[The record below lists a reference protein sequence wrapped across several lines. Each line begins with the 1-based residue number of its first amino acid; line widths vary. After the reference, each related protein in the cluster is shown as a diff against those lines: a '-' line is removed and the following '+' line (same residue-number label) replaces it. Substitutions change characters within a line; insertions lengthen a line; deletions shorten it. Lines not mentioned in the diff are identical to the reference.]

1 MAFAGEIRGKEASMI
16 DTWEDEGQVWKGAA
30 AGLVAGLVGTF
41 VMTQFQTL
49 VGKLTEG
56 APEENAQHSSD
67 RGSGESSEDKGDDG
81 HDATVKA
88 AARLSRGLFHHE
100 LDEEEKKVAGPAMHY
115 AMGAVSGAVYGA
127 AAELAPVVSRGA
139 GLPFGA
145 AVWLTAD
152 EIAVPALGLSKAPTE
167 YPASV
172 HAQAFAA
179 HLVYG
184 LVTDL
189 VLRGLRRVL

>member
-1 MAFAGEIRGKEASMI
+1 MAFAGEMRGKEAPMI
-16 DTWEDEGQVWKGAA
+16 DTWEDEGNVWKGAV
-30 AGLVAGLVGTF
+30 AGVVAGLAAAW

-49 VGKLTEG
+49 VGKLTAG
-56 APEENAQHSSD
+56 APEENAQHSAD
-67 RGSGESSEDKGDDG
+67 RGSGESAEDKGDDG

-88 AARLSRGLFHHE
+88 AERLSRGVFHHE

-115 AMGAVSGAVYGA
+115 AMGAVSGGIYGA

-145 AVWLTAD
+145 AVWLAAD
-152 EIAVPALGLSKAPTE
+152 EVAVPALGLSKAPTE

-172 HAQAFAA
+172 HAQALAA

-189 VLRGLRRVL
+189 VLRGMRRVL